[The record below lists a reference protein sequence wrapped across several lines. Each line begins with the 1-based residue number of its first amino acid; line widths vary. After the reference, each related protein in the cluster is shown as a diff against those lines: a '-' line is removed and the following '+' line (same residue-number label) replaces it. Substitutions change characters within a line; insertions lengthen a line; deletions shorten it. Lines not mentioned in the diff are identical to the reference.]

1 MITANAAVMVLWGSV
16 MRRILFAALGALLL
30 TFVFAESASAQRGWG
45 YGGGWGVY
53 RPGWR
58 AGGLGWRTASGWGW
72 RRPAVGYGWRYPW
85 RPWAWGVGYGGYGY
99 PYGYAYPS
107 YAVGYGYVSPP
118 CGACGLSAL
127 WYPAAA
133 GWGW

>member
-16 MRRILFAALGALLL
+16 MRRILVAVLGALLL

-45 YGGGWGVY
+45 YRGGWGVRTAGGWGVY

-58 AGGLGWRTASGWGW
+58 VAGLGW